1 MKLKLQL
8 TAAVL
13 SLSLGAFAQQGKK
26 VASTNPPSFSTN
38 LKTFEN
44 RGCLTQAPSQQ
55 WENEFQR
62 LIELRK
68 QDIANGKTSAL
79 TPYVIPVIVHVI
91 HGGQALGTNPNI
103 SNAQVVSQIN
113 ILNNDYAG
121 TGVNASSYPATA
133 FQAYA
138 TAAGLPFA
146 NKDGSGR
153 VKISNFDITFCLAQ
167 KNPTGTI
174 LTETGVDR
182 INFNTFTL
190 SSGFTSKDPA
200 NAAYNTPAT
209 FQNFINTIVK
219 PQTIWDPTR
228 YMNIWITEENAA
240 TGLLGFATFPV
251 GTSLTGLTS
260 GLGTSS
266 TDGVWCWSRAYGNT
280 GAAAAPYNLGRTATH
295 EIGHWL
301 GLRHIGGDQSGGCG
315 SDFCADTPKNKGG
328 SGSTGNGFGQNYS
341 ATGGYPYQA
350 NTCTGGVDANVNG
363 DMFMNFMD
371 YTDDAIMY
379 MFTEDQRTRAQTAMA
394 NGTHRNQLT
403 ASAAT
408 LCTIAAATPTAN
420 FTMPSTGCT
429 NSAVVVN
436 NTSSGFPSPTYVWS
450 SAPSTGVTF
459 SPNNTATAPSINF
472 TTPGSYVISVVATNS
487 LASSTKTNV
496 ITITTCSTATTCNDT
511 ITNVT
516 STGTLLPSTAGT
528 DTTVPGCSPKAGYVF
543 GSNCY
548 DDMEKAEFFSPS
560 LYSSIA
566 SPQIKSV
573 IVIFYKDGTKGTGG
587 NSSTP
592 VNLKIYSGNM
602 TTGPTA
608 TTTPLGTVNANIGNI
623 LAVTATNSANYVG
636 NSSIVY
642 TNPILRPY
650 KYTFSS
656 PINAPTT
663 NGFFASVT
671 TPTAAGDTAVIMDD
685 QNVTAGTNWEMW
697 NDNTWHNVSPTWGG
711 LDASM
716 AILPVIQCATVTAIS
731 KNSVLD
737 ANISLHPNPSNGL
750 VNVIA
755 TLPNSQNLEITVSNA
770 LGQAIS
776 VSKHSEVTNNV
787 FTIDLNNYSN
797 GVYFVTFSN
806 GQEKI
811 VKRVIL
817 NK

>member
-13 SLSLGAFAQQGKK
+13 SLSIGAFAQTARKALQ
-26 VASTNPPSFSTN
+26 STQSE
-38 LKTFEN
+38 LQKTAFMN
-44 RGCLTQAPSQQ
+44 RGCATESPSQQ

-138 TAAGLPFA
+138 TAAGLPLA

-190 SSGFTSKDPA
+190 SAGFTSKDPA
-200 NAAYNTPAT
+200 NSAYNTPST

-240 TGLLGFATFPV
+240 TGLLGFATFPA
-251 GTSLTGLTS
+251 GTSLTGLTG
-260 GLGTSS
+260 GLGTST

-341 ATGGYPYQA
+341 ASGGYPYQA

-403 ASAAT
+403 ASAST
-408 LCTIAAATPTAN
+408 LCTIPAAAPNASFSIPGSGCTGSAVAVTNLSNGNPTPTY
-420 FTMPSTGCT
+420 S
-429 NSAVVVN
+429 
-436 NTSSGFPSPTYVWS
+436 WS
-450 SAPSTGVTF
+450 SNPSTGVTF
-459 SPNNTATAPSINF
+459 NPNNTTTNPTINF
-472 TTPGSYVISVVATNS
+472 TTPGNYSITVVATNS
-487 LASSTKTNV
+487 LGSNNNTKV
-496 ITITTCSTATTCNDT
+496 ITITTCSTTAPSCNDT
-511 ITNVT
+511 LTNFNITDTLQTIGSSNGGYVGGNNGYGDLEKGEYYS
-516 STGTLLPSTAGT
+516 STGLVGNAKVVGGIVMFYRHATL
-528 DTTVPGCSPKAGYVF
+528 
-543 GSNCY
+543 N
-548 DDMEKAEFFSPS
+548 
-560 LYSSIA
+560 I
-566 SPQIKSV
+566 
-573 IVIFYKDGTKGTGG
+573 GTKG
-587 NSSTP
+587 
-592 VNLKIYSGNM
+592 SGNVVFKLYNGNN
-602 TTGPTA
+602 TTGPVGAAINSFTASLTSILATPSQSNVTYCGNPGLAFSTSIIKPYSFNFPTA
-608 TTTPLGTVNANIGNI
+608 TNITGDFI
-623 LAVTATNSANYVG
+623 LAVKLPTAT
-636 NSSIVY
+636 
-642 TNPILRPY
+642 
-650 KYTFSS
+650 
-656 PINAPTT
+656 
-663 NGFFASVT
+663 
-671 TPTAAGDTAVIMDD
+671 GDTAAIFFSSE
-685 QNVTAGTNWEMW
+685 NGRTASTAWELQTPSTWVPFNDGTTTSWQIN
-697 NDNTWHNVSPTWGG
+697 
-711 LDASM
+711 ASL
-716 AILPVIQCATVTAIS
+716 AILPKIQCISVGAIE
-731 KNSVLD
+731 NSILD
-737 ANISLHPNPSNGL
+737 KGITLYPNPSNGL
-750 VNVIA
+750 VSVIA
-755 TLPNSQNLEITVSNA
+755 TLPSSQDIEITVNNIM
-770 LGQAIS
+770 GQVIS
-776 VSKHSEVTNNV
+776 KSKHSGITNDV
-787 FTIDLNNYSN
+787 ISLDLNNYTN
-797 GVYFVTFSN
+797 GVYFVTFNN